1 MPESPYLLHGG
12 QLHLEPADIF
22 AAAQEAA
29 YFETEVPAVKKSIL
43 KLEPKPRS
51 LFKYECWYCQNRLKF
66 STYPLSGEVL
76 VREMTTGGEVEL
88 TAGGMKD

>member
-29 YFETEVPAVKKSIL
+29 NFETEGPAVKKSIL

-51 LFKYECWYCQNRLKF
+51 LFKYDVDFKRFLISTIVFCQEKC
-66 STYPLSGEVL
+66 SSEKW
-76 VREMTTGGEVEL
+76 REE
-88 TAGGMKD
+88 AKWN